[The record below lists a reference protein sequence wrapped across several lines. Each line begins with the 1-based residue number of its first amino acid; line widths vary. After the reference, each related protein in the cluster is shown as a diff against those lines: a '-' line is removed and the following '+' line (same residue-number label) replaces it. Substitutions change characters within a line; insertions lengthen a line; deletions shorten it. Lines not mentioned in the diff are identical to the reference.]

1 MRPIL
6 LRGVG
11 AFLAVVTGT
20 VALALVSFLAGFFSL
35 LELFWGASP
44 GPENEPL
51 IGVGEGGIIYSLVVI
66 VLGIVAGWSAKWGGF
81 GLMACALAGFM
92 FGPKDSIIP
101 LLVLIAAVLCLA
113 GAWQERGR
121 IDKQR

>member
-11 AFLAVVTGT
+11 ALLAVLTGT
-20 VALALVSFLAGFFSL
+20 IALALVSFLAGFFSL

-44 GPENEPL
+44 GSENEPL
-51 IGVGEGGIIYSLVVI
+51 IGLGEGGIIYSIVVI
-66 VLGIVAGWSAKWGGF
+66 VLGVAAGWSGKWGGF
-81 GLMACALAGFM
+81 GLIACALAGFM

-101 LLVLIAAVLCLA
+101 LLVLIAAVLCLT
-113 GAWQERGR
+113 GWWQERGR
-121 IDKQR
+121 VDKQR